1 MTNIMKINF
10 NKEDKEKILNFIENY
25 KKLSDEEF
33 QIYEKVKSLQNELN
47 ELTEKLQYTE
57 STLQSYRN
65 EEKNYMD
72 ELHNIYGEFSLQD
85 LYESIY

>member
-47 ELTEKLQYTE
+47 ELTEKLKYTE
-57 STLQSYRN
+57 STLQSYRDD
-65 EEKNYMD
+65 EKNYMD
-72 ELHNIYGEFSLQD
+72 ELHNIYGAFTLQD

>member
-10 NKEDKEKILNFIENY
+10 NKEEKEKILNFIEKY
-25 KKLSDEEF
+25 KKLSNEEF

-57 STLQSYRN
+57 STLQSYRD

-72 ELHNIYGEFSLQD
+72 ELHNIYGAFTIQD